1 MLNKT
6 LGIARKYGAKA
17 AAGLTVAALSVPAF
31 AQSTNPIVQMIES
44 VGLDGIVAAV
54 VAMGLII
61 VSIALAFKGPDVAKR
76 GVRKV

>member
-6 LGIARKYGAKA
+6 LGVARKFGSKA
-17 AAGLTVAALSVPAF
+17 AALTVLAGASVPAF
-31 AQSTNPIVQMIES
+31 AQSTNPIVQMIEA
-44 VGLDGIVAAV
+44 VGLEGVVVAV

-76 GVRKV
+76 GVRKI